1 MSSTHL
7 FTQTQMYTFLKST
20 KIHPF
25 NRVTKSLKNLTLKYR
40 HVFVDPFS
48 FIAVLV
54 HTIGIVVTSGV
65 CIIIFNF
72 LMFGINLKIPNIKKQ
87 IKGNLTITLQLFS
100 ALNRSSSRGTPI
112 FFRIPICKP
121 YCNSFAL
128 NVFTNEGHDQ

>member
-7 FTQTQMYTFLKST
+7 FAQTQMYTFLKST

-54 HTIGIVVTSGV
+54 HAIGIVVTSGV
-65 CIIIFNF
+65 VTS
-72 LMFGINLKIPNIKKQ
+72 GNLKIPNIKKQ
-87 IKGNLTITLQLFS
+87 IKGNLIITLQLFS

-112 FFRIPICKP
+112 FFRMPICKP
-121 YCNSFAL
+121 YCSSLAL